1 MKTRTS
7 RVSIEGAIVVLSIV
21 AVVLGTGGFS
31 PSWGKKNLPKT
42 PFKFTPFTVDLPMPA
57 VVQPVAP
64 FQEECSLGVDLP
76 ELKPAKYYQVTMK
89 KATVQIIPGVNTEI
103 WGYDGLYPGPSFKV
117 THNEP
122 AIVRFTNALNEPNV
136 PTIVHNHGDHVAAES
151 DGSASVLPERIIRP
165 GESRDF
171 CYPNIAPV
179 DPGGVQDTN
188 DFSSTQWYH
197 DHTHIPELD
206 LGITG
211 QNVYMGLAGFYLL
224 KDELEQK
231 LINDHV
237 LPAGPDDRFDVPL
250 AIQDRVFNPDGS
262 LLYLP
267 EANNFDGVLGDVYV
281 VNGRAQPKFNVE
293 RRKYRF
299 RVLNGSNARWIQLRL
314 SSGKLIQ
321 IGADSWLLPKAITP
335 SAPDESGAS
344 NLNTIRLSPAE
355 RADLIIDFGA
365 YPTSVK
371 EVFLENILVQNDGR
385 RPDGVVIPGA
395 RVLKFVLQGAPV
407 ANDVTVAV
415 GTDLLPHTPI
425 LANEIVKTRTFEF
438 VRKNGR
444 WAVNGEFFDP
454 LVDNAAPQS
463 GTAERWILKNG
474 GGGWAHPI
482 HIHLEAQQ
490 LQRLARRAVAPGEA
504 FKKDTIQLLPNEE
517 AEVFIKFRTFT
528 GRYVFHCH
536 NVEHE
541 DMAMMFVF
549 NVH

>member
-1 MKTRTS
+1 
-7 RVSIEGAIVVLSIV
+7 VILSIV
-21 AVVLGTGGFS
+21 AVVLSIGSYS
-31 PSWGKKNLPKT
+31 PTWGKDLPKT
-42 PFKFTPFTVDLPMPA
+42 PFKFTPFTVDLPMPS

-64 FQEECSLGVDLP
+64 FQEECSLEVDLP
-76 ELKPAKYYQVTMK
+76 ELKAPKYYRVTMK
-89 KATVQIIPGVNTEI
+89 KATVEIIPGVPTEI
-103 WGYDGLYPGPSFKV
+103 WGYDGLYPGPTFKV
-117 THNEP
+117 VHNEP

-136 PTIVHNHGDHVAAES
+136 PTIVHNHGEHVAAES

-224 KDELEQK
+224 KDEVEQG
-231 LINDHV
+231 LI
-237 LPAGPDDRFDVPL
+237 DDRILPDEPFDIPVV
-250 AIQDRVFNPDGS
+250 IQDRVFNPDGS

-281 VNGRAQPKFNVE
+281 VNGKAQPKFNVE

-299 RVLNGSNARWIQLRL
+299 RILNGSNARWIQLRL

-321 IGADSWLLPKAITP
+321 IGADSWLLPKAVTP
-335 SAPDESGAS
+335 EAPDEGGDRHV
-344 NLNTIRLSPAE
+344 NTIRLSPAE
-355 RADLIIDFGA
+355 RADLIIDFANAPG
-365 YPTSVK
+365 
-371 EVFLENILVQNDGR
+371 EVFLENILVQEDGR
-385 RPDGVVIPGA
+385 RPDGVAIPGV
-395 RVLKFVLQGAPV
+395 RVLKFVVQPGAPV
-407 ANDVTVAV
+407 ANDVSVSVDTE
-415 GTDLLPHTPI
+415 LRPNTPI

-444 WAVNGEFFDP
+444 WAVNNEFFDP

-490 LQRLARRAVAPGEA
+490 LQRLARRAVAPGER